1 MKGMKRISIKS
12 MAAFLAVLVLMT
24 CVNVLMLAPNAAA
37 QNGYDR
43 GYDGGFTGDGKI
55 YCEGL
60 DLSSW
65 QKDAVNFTA
74 IAAMGYDYIILRL
87 GTSKM
92 TERDT
97 CFDSFYTQAKAAGLD
112 VGAYFYSYATTQ
124 AAVQE
129 DIAKCKEWLKGYKL
143 EYPFY
148 FDYED
153 KSQADL
159 PTDTALGIINT
170 FIDAFVAEGYLMGL
184 YSMKSWLTQSWVVN
198 SKLPSTYEGWIAH
211 YAGDGTYDAGYSKY
225 GDTYSTQYGM
235 YQYTDK
241 HYFTYNGVKYG
252 PYDADIC
259 YKDYPTI
266 VKTYG
271 FNGYEPSGTA
281 VARESLQAVADST
294 LKISHRNYTEAKILE
309 IRKAYKDAL
318 ALLASDSATAEELG
332 AMEAILKALLEAT
345 GSNTIAYNNEG
356 IEIKGRNRKI
366 VSGDCVL
373 FSPTWNNGLI
383 TVSNANIAFT
393 VNVVFK
399 WDETQRFNVVKSVT
413 TGTGVNTA
421 SIQLEA
427 DEFLISAHDWESG
440 ISDGAIEGS
449 SKNYK
454 LLSSLQAGDRI
465 KLSGATALNS
475 GTDVEP
481 AAFAKFMP
489 KSSVAMYQ
497 RNEAVTAGSAA
508 LFTSAFNGGLL
519 TASNSN
525 VHLTLNVKG
534 KWDNSNNAWVVTE
547 KWNGTGKADESSNV
561 ELASDEVLFAVH
573 YNTQDSASIYN
584 WCQLNEAEVGQKI
597 NFAGISPQSYST
609 GISVAANISF
619 SDLEAEEV
627 PEVVPVDITSYADVT
642 VEPAGGLNLTA
653 SLTDAVAETDLEGKW
668 FGFVNDSR
676 DVNCNTT
683 DGVGTVILDLGARYD
698 ISELYMHFYIGDGAE
713 TLSGYT
719 VGAPKGVKIS
729 VSVDKTNYY
738 TAGSL
743 SFDACSA
750 GSCWASISEASAL
763 ARYIKLE
770 VASEG
775 QLTLLNEIKILGNEH
790 TSSAQNIALGKEYVS
805 PIYPSSPFTADLTD
819 GKATQIFQ
827 YGANNSSWFGFYNSG
842 DQTTGNINPNNANR
856 GIATLDLGGEAE
868 VTGIRI
874 NHFVGDNAAGATTFD
889 YINVYYSDD
898 GISYDYFGYI
908 PPDAQQTSA
917 YWVTLDKSSSPVN
930 ARYLKFAVAGSQ
942 GKLIL
947 INEIEVLGTMLTS
960 GEAVQVGSVST
971 VTLVGEFNNWNAT
984 PNMTVVEE
992 NVVSTT
998 MELEKGRYEFKI
1010 LGGNS
1015 WYGYNGEINNTT
1027 ERTDAQ
1033 GILMYEEGNNGVLL
1047 AAGGQYTFIYNKMTN
1062 YLRVLYVPDTCYIRG
1077 SFNEWGTTDVLEEN
1091 EDGTFS
1097 KTLTLEAGEYE
1108 FKAANEDFSME
1119 WPQFNQSITL
1129 DRKTDVTFTLNI
1141 QEGTLTATKTPLE
1154 YFVTFLDYSGKVLS
1168 EQRVAPG
1175 QNAQAPEPA
1184 ERSGYAFTGWSSD
1197 IENIFQDVTIKPLYV
1212 KTHGTLNVYVSGGTG
1227 FTISVNGG
1235 APRPQGYAYVNSKT
1249 PIGATVTV
1257 EANATAGAD
1266 FIGWINPVTGVIA
1279 STSLVYSF
1287 TASGNDFLKAMFVT
1301 ELEGVQMVIFKNDKA
1316 NRILDS
1322 QYYCSTDEII
1332 FPQAPTQV
1340 GFDFAGWSMT
1350 EEEIRSAVA
1359 NGQDVTVVAKWT
1371 KVIVP
1376 VKVTVIGGTGSGT
1389 FPANNQV
1396 TVLADAAPAGQ
1407 KFAYWTDAAGNVKSY
1422 NTQYSFFPTSDT
1434 TLTAVFVAE
1443 DEEIDYQILVS
1454 MDSIDTVSVS
1464 GKNVF
1469 TYSWYCPE
1477 AYTFVKAGL
1486 VAVNKSNYNEDTFV
1500 AGSADANVYDRSPSG
1515 ANLIPV
1521 NTYTWTKSNVSSGQT
1536 WVARAYVQYRN
1547 AEGSVVTVYSDVL
1560 EATKD

>member
-1 MKGMKRISIKS
+1 MKRFSIKS
-12 MAAFLAVLVLMT
+12 VAAFLAVLILMT
-24 CVNVLMLAPNAAA
+24 CVNALSLAPQAAT

-43 GYDGGFTGDGKI
+43 GYDGGFVGDGKI

-65 QKDAVNFTA
+65 QENAVNFNA
-74 IAAMGYDYIILRL
+74 VAAMGYDYIILRL
-87 GTSKM
+87 GTSNM
-92 TERDT
+92 TSRDK
-97 CFDSFYTQAKAAGLD
+97 CFDDFYTQAKAAGLD

-159 PTDTALGIINT
+159 PTDTALSIINT

-184 YSMKSWLTQSWVVN
+184 YSMKSWLTQSWIVN

-271 FNGYEPSGTA
+271 FNGYEASGTA
-281 VARESLQAVADST
+281 VAKESLQAVIDST

-318 ALLASDSATAEELG
+318 ALIASDSATVEELN
-332 AMEAILKALLEAT
+332 AIESTLKTLLETT
-345 GSNTIAYNNEG
+345 GTNTIAYNNG
-356 IEIKGRNRKI
+356 GVEIKGRNRRI

-373 FSPTWNNGLI
+373 YSPTWNDGLI
-383 TVSNANIAFT
+383 TVSNANIAYT

-413 TGTGVNTA
+413 EGIGVDTA
-421 SIQLEA
+421 PIQLEA
-427 DEFLISAHDWESG
+427 DEFLIAAHDWELG
-440 ISDGAIEGS
+440 VTEGVVEGS
-449 SKNYK
+449 SENYRI
-454 LLSSLQAGDRI
+454 LVSLQEGDRV
-465 KLSGATALNS
+465 KLSGATALNT

-481 AAFAKFMP
+481 AAYAKFMP
-489 KSSVAMYQ
+489 KVSVAMYQ
-497 RNEAVTAGSAA
+497 RNEAVTPGSSA

-519 TASNSN
+519 TPANSN

-534 KWDNSNNAWVVTE
+534 KWDNDNNAWVVTE
-547 KWNGTGKADESSNV
+547 KWNGTGKTDESSNV

-573 YNTQDSASIYN
+573 YKADDSASVYN

-597 NFAGISPQSYST
+597 TFAGISPQSYST
-609 GISVAANISF
+609 GISIAANISF
-619 SDLEAEEV
+619 SDLATEEIPEAV
-627 PEVVPVDITSYADVT
+627 PEDITSSAAVT
-642 VEPAGGLNLTA
+642 VEAAGGLNLTA
-653 SLTDAVAETDLEGKW
+653 SLTDGVAETDLEGKW
-668 FGFVNDSR
+668 FGFVNDSQ

-683 DGVGTVILDLGARYD
+683 DGIGTIIADLGGRYD
-698 ISELYMHFYIGDGAE
+698 ISELYMHFYMADGAQS
-713 TLSGYT
+713 LSGYT
-719 VGAPKGVKIS
+719 VGAPEQVKVF
-729 VSVDKTNYY
+729 VSVDGTNYY
-738 TAGSL
+738 PAGEVA
-743 SFDACSA
+743 FDNCAS
-750 GSCWASISEASAL
+750 GSCWASLCDAKAV
-763 ARYIKLE
+763 ARYIKFE
-770 VASEG
+770 IASEG
-775 QLTLLNEIKILGNEH
+775 DLTLLNEIKIMGSKH

-805 PIYPSSPFTADLTD
+805 PVYPSSPFTADLTD

-842 DQTTGNINPNNANR
+842 DQSTGNINPNNANR

-874 NHFVGDNAAGATTFD
+874 NHFVGDNGAGATTFD

-898 GISYDYFGYI
+898 GISYDYLGYI
-908 PPDAQQTSA
+908 APDAQKTSP
-917 YWVTLDKSSSPVN
+917 YWLSLDKSSAPVN

-960 GEAVQVGSVST
+960 GDAVQIGSVST

-998 MELEKGRYEFKI
+998 MELSKGRYEFKI

-1033 GILMYEEGNNGVLL
+1033 GVLMYEEGNNGVLL
-1047 AAGGQYTFIYNKMTN
+1047 AAGGEYTFIYNKMTN
-1062 YLRVLYVPDTCYIRG
+1062 YLRVLYVPDVCYIRG
-1077 SFNEWGTTDVLEEN
+1077 TFNDWGTTDTLVQN
-1091 EDGTFS
+1091 EDGTYS
-1097 KTLTLEAGEYE
+1097 NTLTLEAGTYE

-1141 QEGTLTATKTPLE
+1141 LEGTLKWAEAPLE
-1154 YFVTFLDYSGKVLS
+1154 YFVTFLDYNGKVLS
-1168 EQRVAPG
+1168 EVTVAPG
-1175 QNAQAPEPA
+1175 ESAQAPTVP
-1184 ERSGYAFTGWSSD
+1184 ERSGYAFTGWSHNLES
-1197 IENIFQDVTIKPLYV
+1197 VTEDMTVKPLYV
-1212 KTHGTLNVYVSGGTG
+1212 KTHGNLNVYISGGTG
-1227 FTISVNGG
+1227 FTISVDGG
-1235 APRPQGYAYVNSKT
+1235 TPRPQGYTYINSKT

-1257 EANATAGAD
+1257 KAMATTGTE
-1266 FIGWINPVTGVIA
+1266 FIGWINPITGVIV
-1279 STSLVYSF
+1279 SSDLSYTF
-1287 TASGNDFLKAMFVT
+1287 IASGNDFLKAMFVT
-1301 ELEGVQMVIFKNDKA
+1301 EIEGVQTVIFKNDKA

-1322 QYYCSTDEII
+1322 QYYAQTDEIN
-1332 FPQAPTQV
+1332 FPVSPTQV

-1350 EEEIRSAVA
+1350 EEEIQSAIGA
-1359 NGQDVTVVAKWT
+1359 GQDVTVLAKWT
-1371 KVIVP
+1371 KQIVP
-1376 VKVTVIGGTGSGT
+1376 VQVTVNGGAGTGTYNAKSAVTVI
-1389 FPANNQV
+1389 ANE
-1396 TVLADAAPAGQ
+1396 APEGQ
-1407 KFAYWTDAAGNVKSY
+1407 KFAYWTDAQGNIRSY
-1422 NTQYSFFPTSDT
+1422 NTEYKFYPNADT
-1434 TLTAVFVAE
+1434 VLTAVFVAE
-1443 DEEIDYQILVS
+1443 DVVIDYQILVS
-1454 MDSIDTVSVS
+1454 MDSIDTVSVA

-1477 AYTFVKAGL
+1477 SYTFVKAGL

-1500 AGSADANVYDRSPSG
+1500 AGSSDGNVYDRSPSG

-1521 NTYTWTKSNVSSGQT
+1521 NTFSWTKSNVTSGQT
-1536 WVARAYVQYRN
+1536 WMAKAYVQYRD
-1547 AEGSVVTVYSDVL
+1547 AEGSIVTVYSDVV

>member
-1 MKGMKRISIKS
+1 MKRFSVKSI
-12 MAAFLAVLVLMT
+12 AAFLAVLILMT
-24 CVNVLMLAPNAAA
+24 CVNALALAPQAAT

-65 QKDAVNFTA
+65 QENAVNFTA

-92 TERDT
+92 TERDR
-97 CFDSFYTQAKAAGLD
+97 CFDDFYTKAKAAGLD

-124 AAVQE
+124 AAVEE
-129 DIAKCKEWLKGYKL
+129 DIAKCKEWLHGYKL

-159 PTDTALGIINT
+159 PTDTALSIINT
-170 FIDAFVAEGYLMGL
+170 FIDAFVEEGYLMGL

-198 SKLPSTYEGWIAH
+198 SDLPSTYEGWIAH

-281 VARESLQAVADST
+281 VAKESLQAAIDST

-309 IRKAYKDAL
+309 IRKVYKEAL
-318 ALLASDSATAEELG
+318 MLIASASATAEELG
-332 AMEAILKALLEAT
+332 AMESTLRTLLATT

-356 IEIKGRNRKI
+356 IEIKGRNRRI

-373 FSPTWNNGLI
+373 YSPTWNNGLI
-383 TVSNANIAFT
+383 TVSNANIAYT
-393 VNVVFK
+393 INVVFK
-399 WDETQRFNVVKSVT
+399 WDETQKFNVVKSVT
-413 TGTGVNTA
+413 YGTGVNTEP
-421 SIQLEA
+421 IQLEA
-427 DEFLISAHDWESG
+427 DEFLIAAHDWELG
-440 ISDGAIEGS
+440 ITEGAVEGS
-449 SKNYK
+449 SENYR
-454 LLSSLQAGDRI
+454 LLSALQVGDRI
-465 KLSGATALNS
+465 KLSGATALNA

-481 AAFAKFMP
+481 AAFAKFLP
-489 KSSVAMYQ
+489 KDSVAMYQ
-497 RNEAVTAGSAA
+497 RNEAVTAGSSV
-508 LFTSAFNGGLL
+508 LFTAAFNGGLL
-519 TASNSN
+519 TATNSN

-534 KWDNSNNAWVVTE
+534 RWDNPNNAWVVTE

-573 YNTQDSASIYN
+573 YNMNDDASIYN

-597 NFAGISPQSYST
+597 TFAGISPQSYST

-619 SDLEAEEV
+619 SDPEDEEIT
-627 PEVVPVDITSYADVT
+627 EVVPEDITSSGAVT
-642 VEPAGGLNLTA
+642 ANTAGDLNLSA
-653 SLTDAVAETDLEGKW
+653 SLTDGVAETDLEGKW
-668 FGFVNDSR
+668 FGFVNDSQ
-676 DVNCNTT
+676 DKNCNTE
-683 DGVGTVILDLGARYD
+683 DGVGTVTVDLGARYD

-713 TLSGYT
+713 TLSEYA
-719 VGAPKGVKIS
+719 VGAPKQVDMF
-729 VSVDKTNYY
+729 VSVDGTNYY
-738 TAGSL
+738 PAGDVKL
-743 SFDACSA
+743 DDCAFGA
-750 GSCWASISEASAL
+750 CWASISDASAV
-763 ARYIKLE
+763 ARYIKLKI
-770 VASEG
+770 ASEG
-775 QLTLLNEIKILGNEH
+775 ELTLLNEIRILGNEH

-805 PIYPSSPFTADLTD
+805 PVYPSSPFIADLTD

-842 DQTTGNINPNNANR
+842 DQNTGNINPNNANR

-868 VTGIRI
+868 ITEVRI
-874 NHFVGDNAAGATTFD
+874 NHFVGDNGAGATTFD

-898 GISYDYFGYI
+898 GIAYDYFGYI
-908 PPDAQQTSA
+908 APNAQKTSP
-917 YWVTLDKSSSPVN
+917 YWVSFDKSSAPVN

-947 INEIEVLGTMLTS
+947 INEIEVMGTMLTS
-960 GEAVQVGSVST
+960 GEAVQVGSIST

-992 NVVSTT
+992 DVVSTT
-998 MELEKGRYEFKI
+998 LELSKGRYEFKI

-1047 AAGGQYTFIYNKMTN
+1047 AAGGKYTFIYNKMTN
-1062 YLRVLYVPDTCYIRG
+1062 YLKVLYVPDTCYIRG
-1077 SFNEWGTTDVLEEN
+1077 DFNEWGTTDVLEEN

-1097 KTLTLEAGEYE
+1097 KTLTLEAGTYE

-1141 QEGTLTATKTPLE
+1141 QEGTLTTTKTPLE
-1154 YFVTFLDYSGKVLS
+1154 YFITFLDYSGKVLS
-1168 EQRVAPG
+1168 EQTVAPG
-1175 QNAQAPEPA
+1175 ENAQAPAAP
-1184 ERSGYAFTGWSSD
+1184 ERSGYAFTGWSYEL
-1197 IENIFQDVTIKPLYV
+1197 ENVTQDMTVKPLYV
-1212 KTHGTLNVYVSGGTG
+1212 KTHGTLNIYISGGTG

-1235 APRPQGYAYVNSKT
+1235 APRPQGYTYMNSKT

-1257 EANATAGAD
+1257 EAKATAGTD
-1266 FIGWINPVTGVIA
+1266 FIGWIDPVTGIIV
-1279 STSLVYSF
+1279 SQNLVYTF

-1332 FPQAPTQV
+1332 FPQDPTQV
-1340 GFDFAGWSMT
+1340 GFDFAGWNMT
-1350 EEEIRSAVA
+1350 QEEIRAEIEA
-1359 NGQDVTVVAKWT
+1359 GTNVTVLAKWT

-1376 VKVTVIGGTGSGT
+1376 VQVTVIGGSGSGT

-1396 TVLADAAPAGQ
+1396 TVTADTAPAGQ
-1407 KFAYWTDAAGNVKSY
+1407 KFAYWTDPYGNIKSY
-1422 NTQYSFFPTSDT
+1422 NAQYSFFPTSDT
-1434 TLTAVFVAE
+1434 TMTAVFVAE
-1443 DEEIDYQILVS
+1443 DETVDHQILVS

-1477 AYTFVKAGL
+1477 SYTFVKAGL

-1500 AGSADANVYDRSPSG
+1500 AGSADGNVYDRSPSG
-1515 ANLIPV
+1515 DNLIPV
-1521 NTYTWTKSNVSSGQT
+1521 NTFTWTKSNVTSGQT
-1536 WVARAYVQYRN
+1536 WMAKAYVQYRD
-1547 AEGSVVTVYSDVL
+1547 ASGSIVTVYSDIL